1 MEEKQKIEELERR
14 IATLEK
20 QIKVLTDSV
29 KPAREKLK
37 IEELEVERINI
48 VEKDGTVRICIHS
61 KDRIPCKRRS
71 QAGMLFFAEDGSE
84 IGGLNINDTISLMLD
99 QYHADQVVGLVNSQ
113 VDEFGN
119 EVEGET
125 DETTQYV
132 KGLQIWDLPP
142 GSISEFRKQF
152 EVDNGR
158 QPSPQE
164 IWRNRVFSGRWFN
177 GEAKTSLSDSKGRE
191 RIRLIVD
198 SNDIPRI
205 ELLDE
210 NGVTIHCLAP
220 ESFKPLRFPPT
231 DKLPQ
236 NQVGQLPTDLLAVF
250 DNDLDK
256 VLRIV
261 EATHGKLGE
270 EVYVAW
276 RDWLLEA
283 KAMNSTS
290 IAD

>member
-1 MEEKQKIEELERR
+1 MEEKQKIETLERR
-14 IATLEK
+14 ITSLEE
-20 QIKVLTDSV
+20 QIKILVSTANS
-29 KPAREKLK
+29 KEEKLK
-37 IEELEVERINI
+37 IKELEVERINI
-48 VEKDGTVRICIHS
+48 VEKDGTVRICIHN
-61 KDRIPCKRRS
+61 KDLIPCKRRS
-71 QAGMLFFAEDGSE
+71 QAGMLFFAEDGTE

-119 EVEGET
+119 EIEGES

-152 EVDNGR
+152 EIDHGR

-164 IWRNRVFSGRWFN
+164 IWRNRIFSGRWFN

-210 NGVTIHCLAP
+210 HGVTIHCLAP
-220 ESFKPLRFPPT
+220 EGFKPLRLPPMDT
-231 DKLPQ
+231 LPQ
-236 NQVGQLPTDLLAVF
+236 NQAGQMPTNLLGVF

-261 EATHGKLGE
+261 EATREKLGE
-270 EVYVAW
+270 EVYIAW

-283 KAMNSTS
+283 KGMNST
-290 IAD
+290 AKTD